1 MSDEK
6 RGALTRQYDEEI
18 AAAAAAGMAP
28 VGSAGPGPP
37 GGFHPD
43 VPRTGALPPP
53 PPAHLNILPHH
64 IPQGKFDHFYLKCLL
79 LLVIFSPLQ
88 FKVAL

>member
-6 RGALTRQYDEEI
+6 RDALTRQYAEEI

-37 GGFHPD
+37 EFHPD

-53 PPAHLNILPHH
+53 PPAHLNIHPHH
-64 IPQGKFDHFYLKCLL
+64 IPQGKFDHFYLKCSF